1 MGDLCII
8 GKILRPYGLKG
19 QICVKPITDFVNRFK
34 KLKRVYVG
42 DNPIEVEEHYIVS
55 SFLHNEEVILKFKN
69 INDRTAA
76 ESFSGKFIYIPEEE
90 LLPLPEGFYYVHD
103 LIGLKVYD
111 VNGRKIGVITDVW
124 LLPANDVYVVESKG
138 KEILIPAISEV
149 VKKVDLENKMVI
161 IEPMEGLIE

>member
-55 SFLHNEEVILKFKN
+55 SSLRNEEIILKFKN
-69 INDRTAA
+69 INDRTTA

-90 LLPLPEGFYYVHD
+90 LLPLPEGYYYVHD

-111 VNGRKIGVITDVW
+111 VNGKKIGIITDVW

-149 VKKVDLENKMVI
+149 VKKVDLENKMI
-161 IEPMEGLIE
+161 IIDPMEGLIE

>member
-8 GKILRPYGLKG
+8 GKVLRPYGLKG

>member
-19 QICVKPITDFVNRFK
+19 QVCVKPITDFVERFK

-42 DNPIEVEEHYIVS
+42 DNPVEVEEHQVVS
-55 SFLHNEEVILKFKN
+55 SFLRDEDVILKFKGV
-69 INDRTAA
+69 NDRTSA

-90 LLPLPEGFYYVHD
+90 LVPLPEDSFYVHD

-111 VNGRKIGVITDVW
+111 TNGNKIGVITDVW

-138 KEILIPAISEV
+138 KEILIPAIKDV
-149 VKKVDLENKMVI
+149 VKEVDLEKKMMI
-161 IEPMEGLIE
+161 IELIEGLI

>member
-76 ESFSGKFIYIPEEE
+76 ELFSGKFIYIPEEE

>member
-8 GKILRPYGLKG
+8 GKILRPYGLRG
-19 QICVKPITDFVNRFK
+19 QVCVKPITDFVERFK

-42 DNPIEVEEHYIVS
+42 DNPVEVEEHQVVS
-55 SFLHNEEVILKFKN
+55 SFLRDEDVILKFKGV
-69 INDRTAA
+69 NDRTSA

-90 LLPLPEGFYYVHD
+90 LVPLPEDSFYVHD

-111 VNGRKIGVITDVW
+111 TNGNKIGVITDVW

-138 KEILIPAISEV
+138 KEILIPAIKDV
-149 VKKVDLENKMVI
+149 VKEVDLEKKMMI
-161 IEPMEGLIE
+161 IELIEGLI